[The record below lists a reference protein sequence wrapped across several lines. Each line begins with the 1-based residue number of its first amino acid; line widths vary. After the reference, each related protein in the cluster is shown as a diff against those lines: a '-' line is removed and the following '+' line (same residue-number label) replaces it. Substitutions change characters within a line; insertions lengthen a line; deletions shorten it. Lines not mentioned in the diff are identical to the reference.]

1 LLVVSPVRRVAVRI
15 GSNDPGPAEE
25 FRVSSI
31 DRIAWMWDEALH
43 ALEQA
48 ERRHRGFYGLKGVR
62 STQPLWEPPAD
73 IFESESQILVS
84 IALPGVPPDS
94 VNVQVTPNGI
104 VISAERPLPE
114 ELAAMQ
120 VRRLEIPYGRFERQ
134 LELASGKYVLSER
147 SMADGCLTLRLR
159 KE

>member
-1 LLVVSPVRRVAVRI
+1 
-15 GSNDPGPAEE
+15 
-25 FRVSSI
+25 VSSI

-48 ERRHRGFYGLKGVR
+48 ERRHRRFYGLTGVR

-73 IFESESQILVS
+73 IFESESQILIS
-84 IALPGVPPDS
+84 IALPGVRADS
-94 VNVQVTPNGI
+94 VNVEVSGNGI
-104 VISAERPLPE
+104 VISAERPLAPE
-114 ELAAMQ
+114 FETMR

-134 LELASGKYVLSER
+134 LELASGRYVLSER
-147 SMADGCLTLRLR
+147 CMADGCLTLRLR